1 MAEVRWSLT
10 ASDDLQQI
18 EDFIAR
24 DSLLHAINFV
34 DRLVESAGKLQK
46 SPQIGRVVPEFGRSD
61 LREVLFRGYRLVYLL
76 KDGAV
81 TILRVVHG
89 ARNLAALAER
99 EPWVIEE

>member
-10 ASDDLQQI
+10 ASNDLQQI

-24 DSLLHAINFV
+24 DSVLHAISFI

-61 LREVLFRGYRLVYLL
+61 LPVRFYSGGTGLSTCSKKMGR
-76 KDGAV
+76 
-81 TILRVVHG
+81 
-89 ARNLAALAER
+89 
-99 EPWVIEE
+99 